1 MCIKKEKKTNYK
13 PFRKMNNHNS
23 EILNSNCS
31 NIRES
36 EDINSSKSL
45 SDTISGIDSVGN
57 DNTYIYRIIKMKNIF
72 N

>member
-1 MCIKKEKKTNYK
+1 MRIKKEKKTNYK
-13 PFRKMNNHNS
+13 HFKEMHNYNS
-23 EILNSNCS
+23 EIVNSDCS

-45 SDTISGIDSVGN
+45 SDTISGIDSTVN
-57 DNTYIYRIIKMKNIF
+57 NKTYIDRIIKMKNIF